1 MQADSPDTTTV
12 SPLARASYV
21 MSEPHG
27 SGYRVVLG
35 FDTRDD
41 ADAAHE
47 HIARAARPFC
57 TISDEDEACAA
68 AYVPA
73 DSASVERT

>member
-21 MSEPHG
+21 MSEPHD
-27 SGYRVVLG
+27 SGYRVVIG
-35 FDTRDD
+35 FDTREE

-47 HIARAARPFC
+47 FLARSSSALRV
-57 TISDEDEACAA
+57 T
-68 AYVPA
+68 
-73 DSASVERT
+73 DSANLKQED